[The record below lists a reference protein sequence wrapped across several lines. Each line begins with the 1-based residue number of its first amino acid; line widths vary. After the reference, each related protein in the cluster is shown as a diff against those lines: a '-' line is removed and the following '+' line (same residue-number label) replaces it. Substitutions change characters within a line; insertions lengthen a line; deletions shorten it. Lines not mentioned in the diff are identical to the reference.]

1 MTLLSEASFLVTP
14 NGYKED
20 KLYAAIPTNGNGD
33 MTFTRATTA
42 TRVNEAGLVEL
53 VPYNLLL
60 RSEQFNN
67 TSFIKGLSSV
77 TPNTT
82 TAPDGTLTAD
92 TWTGNGASGEHYLTQ
107 LVNATSGT
115 TYTQSVFVK
124 KGTNDFIQIL
134 GTAVI
139 YGLNSWANFDLNN
152 GVVGL
157 SGASA
162 TATITDFGNGWYR
175 CTMTATATATAS
187 GAGFLLFLI
196 NSATSARAETN
207 SLAKSV
213 HLWGAQLVEGSSALT
228 YQKTVDRLD
237 IPRIDYTGGGCPS
250 ILLEP
255 QRTNLLLRSQE
266 LDNAIWTKPNT
277 TISAN
282 AITAP
287 DGTLT
292 ADKLVP
298 NASLS
303 AFKEIWQNVS
313 TTTGQPYTFSIFAK
327 AGEYTY
333 LQLIGNGT
341 GFGNFVFNVDLSTGL
356 ETFYDPSSSTV
367 NSRGIINYGN
377 GWYKVFIS
385 VNAIST
391 SSNRLA
397 PQVIP
402 AEDSTRGVTW
412 TSDGTSGFYLWGA
425 QVEAGAYPTSYIPTT
440 TASVTRNA
448 DAISKT
454 GISDLIGQTEG
465 VLFVE
470 SAALFNDLTQ
480 RSISISDGTGNNRL
494 IIYYINYS
502 NQIFVYGVANG
513 VAFPLGI
520 SYNVTDETEFAKI
533 AVRYRANDITLWV
546 NGEKR
551 GTDITS
557 QALPLSFNRFG
568 FDSGSGGSNL
578 FAKVKSAQLYKTYLS
593 NDEMAALTTL

>member
-33 MTFTRATTA
+33 MTVTRATTA
-42 TRVNEAGLVEL
+42 TRVNEAGLIEL

-60 RSEQFNN
+60 RSQEFDNA
-67 TSFIKGLSSV
+67 SFTKNLSSV
-77 TPNTT
+77 SANTT

-92 TWTGNGASGEHYLTQ
+92 TWTGDGTFSTHFLAQVVSAISG
-107 LVNATSGT
+107 VA
-115 TYTQSVFVK
+115 YTQSVFAK
-124 KGTNDFIQIL
+124 KGTNDFIQIV
-134 GTAVI
+134 GTTAI
-139 YGLNSWANFDLNN
+139 YDANSWANFDLNN
-152 GVVGL
+152 GVVGTVG
-157 SGASA
+157 SSA

-175 CTMTATATATAS
+175 CTMTATAITTASGNGLLLWLITSATAS
-187 GAGFLLFLI
+187 
-196 NSATSARAETN
+196 RVQTN
-207 SLAKSV
+207 SLATSV
-213 HLWGAQLVEGSSALT
+213 HLWGAQLVEGTSALT

-266 LDNAIWTKPNT
+266 LDNAIWTKSNT

-298 NASLS
+298 NAGLS
-303 AFKEIWQNVS
+303 ALKEIWQNVS

-333 LQLIGNGT
+333 LQLVGNGA
-341 GFGNFVFNVDLSTGL
+341 GFGTFVFNVDLSTGL
-356 ETFYDPSSSTV
+356 ETFYNASSSTV

-391 SSNRLA
+391 SSNRLV

-402 AEDSTRGVTW
+402 AEDSIRGTTW

-440 TASVTRNA
+440 TATVTRNA
-448 DAISKT
+448 DVINRDDIYTNNLITAAGGTWFVDLINNVPYT
-454 GISDLIGQTEG
+454 RDAFNVGISI
-465 VLFVE
+465 
-470 SAALFNDLTQ
+470 
-480 RSISISDGTGNNRL
+480 RSISSETGGDNLEIRNTATLPQRLSIGKRIAGAYTGLFETTTDTVKLAIKWNGT
-494 IIYYINYS
+494 S
-502 NQIFVYGVANG
+502 VDVFVNG
-513 VAFPLGI
+513 VKKVSASAFTTTDMEFLGG
-520 SYNVTDETEFAKI
+520 NG
-533 AVRYRANDITLWV
+533 NDVSKYI
-546 NGEKR
+546 K
-551 GTDITS
+551 
-557 QALPLSFNRFG
+557 QMALFPTPLS
-568 FDSGSGGSNL
+568 D
-578 FAKVKSAQLYKTYLS
+578 A
-593 NDEMAALTTL
+593 ECIALTTL